1 MPYLRDAVPDFLRY
15 WRVVEAA
22 PDALKLARWGPLYAA
37 KHEPYI
43 SFYTEQFSPDLPSAF
58 RRFGGVLS
66 GIEEV
71 SSGMDSMLGEIEYR
85 LQRLFEAD
93 VGLNVFLFVG
103 GFGPSAFVAYVG
115 GEPWLWLA
123 CEKLCEYPGDLLKA
137 KVCHEAVHTMH
148 LQMLRRSHPS
158 LKLERYERTLAYHLF
173 SEGLAA
179 LSTKM
184 VFPELAEPVYML
196 LEKGEEELEWC
207 ARNEGMLIEMV
218 SGMLGAEDAIV
229 RAMWFRSRHHES
241 VPYTGTGYY
250 VAAVSLQE
258 LLDAGQASPKWLAT
272 LHPREHL
279 AVSLQALRSR
289 SVRIGGR

>member
-1 MPYLRDAVPDFLRY
+1 MAWPSLELPYLRDAVPDFLRY

-115 GEPWLWLA
+115 GGAMALA
-123 CEKLCEYPGDLLKA
+123 RLR
-137 KVCHEAVHTMH
+137 EAV
-148 LQMLRRSHPS
+148 
-158 LKLERYERTLAYHLF
+158 
-173 SEGLAA
+173 
-179 LSTKM
+179 
-184 VFPELAEPVYML
+184 
-196 LEKGEEELEWC
+196 
-207 ARNEGMLIEMV
+207 
-218 SGMLGAEDAIV
+218 
-229 RAMWFRSRHHES
+229 
-241 VPYTGTGYY
+241 
-250 VAAVSLQE
+250 
-258 LLDAGQASPKWLAT
+258 
-272 LHPREHL
+272 
-279 AVSLQALRSR
+279 
-289 SVRIGGR
+289 